1 MPLMPNQQ
9 LSEFRIIRILGQGA
23 FGTIYL
29 AHDTLLDRPVAIKEL
44 AFAAQSDEV
53 AFKRFIQEA
62 RVAGGLSHPHIVTVY
77 TLKVLDPNVYLVMEY
92 LPGGSLRGLLEQRGP
107 LPVEEAA
114 RIAADVCEGLAAA
127 HAKGIVHRDVK
138 PENILIAENGR
149 AKVGDFGIAHV
160 PRHAGGLSLTQ
171 TGFQPGTLLYMSPEQ
186 IRGEPVDGRSDVY
199 QVGAVLYEMLTGRHY
214 IDLEALERRARET
227 AGSNVMLF
235 QARLFELLSET
246 ICSRAPEDIR
256 RIRSDLPVWI
266 CQVLSAMLEKP
277 ADRRPQAEAAA
288 RALRQA
294 DLSPLGQ
301 SIPSRATG
309 STPPGIFQSF
319 LGIFRRTGAP
329 PNPEQAGKHFQQ
341 AIDHYKRGRL
351 EQAAREF
358 QAALKIRPDYAEAHC
373 GLGAVFFKQG
383 RREEAIREF
392 QAAIQINP
400 NYGEAHY
407 NLGEAYKDNGLLDEA
422 IREFQAALQINP
434 DLTGAHYNL
443 GWIYLQQGH
452 PEKAIPELQ
461 TALRANPN
469 NADAH
474 YQLGLAYFAQG
485 HPENAVSEIQAALR
499 INPNLAEAHLELGVI
514 YAMQD
519 RMNDSLHE
527 FQSALRLNPNL
538 AKAHLGLGLIYA
550 EQNRLE
556 SAISEFQAALRL
568 NPDDYWAHYELGVVY
583 SNQNRWDEAIFE
595 FQAALRIKPDIAE
608 AYFKAGLAYM
618 NKGDLDKALP
628 SFQAALRIDPNMAE
642 AYYNIGVIYGLQ
654 DRLDEAISNYEM
666 ALLINP
672 RLVQARHNLGID
684 YWRQGRADDAV
695 QEWTIAAGM
704 GFKPSIE
711 MLVTL
716 KALAESL
723 DVGEY
728 DEEHD
733 WEDWE
738 DQEEWGE
745 GSEDLEEL
753 EDDWE
758 DPEELEEQDDWG
770 PGDVLD
776 ELWREYGWDPW
787 EHGD

>member
-160 PRHAGGLSLTQ
+160 PRHAAGLSLTQ

-309 STPPGIFQSF
+309 STLPGIFQSF
-319 LGIFRRTGAP
+319 LGIFRGTGAP

-351 EQAAREF
+351 EQAARKF

-400 NYGEAHY
+400 NYAEAHY

-461 TALRANPN
+461 AALRINPDY
-469 NADAH
+469 ADAR
-474 YQLGLAYFAQG
+474 YQLGLAYFAQDC
-485 HPENAVSEIQAALR
+485 L
-499 INPNLAEAHLELGVI
+499 
-514 YAMQD
+514 D
-519 RMNDSLHE
+519 D
-527 FQSALRLNPNL
+527 
-538 AKAHLGLGLIYA
+538 
-550 EQNRLE
+550 
-556 SAISEFQAALRL
+556 AIREFQAALL
-568 NPDDYWAHYELGVVY
+568 INPDDADVHYNLGLVY
-583 SNQNRWDEAIFE
+583 EKQGFWNDAIRE
-595 FQAALRIKPDIAE
+595 YKEALRIEPHHVKAHRHVAIGYELRGDYKKAIKELQDALRMNPNDAE
-608 AYFKAGLAYM
+608 VHCQLGSAFASQGHL
-618 NKGDLDKALP
+618 GDAIREYKE
-628 SFQAALRIDPNMAE
+628 ALRIDPRHAD
-642 AYYNIGVIYGLQ
+642 AYKGLGSVYIMLG
-654 DRLDEAISNYEM
+654 RL
-666 ALLINP
+666 
-672 RLVQARHNLGID
+672 
-684 YWRQGRADDAV
+684 DDAV
-695 QEWTIAAGM
+695 RELQT
-704 GFKPSIE
+704 
-711 MLVTL
+711 
-716 KALAESL
+716 AL
-723 DVGEY
+723 
-728 DEEHD
+728 HF
-733 WEDWE
+733 
-738 DQEEWGE
+738 
-745 GSEDLEEL
+745 
-753 EDDWE
+753 
-758 DPEELEEQDDWG
+758 DPRLMS
-770 PGDVLD
+770 VL
-776 ELWREYGWDPW
+776 R
-787 EHGD
+787 